1 MSLGYC
7 KTKGQVV
14 LCRSLDR
21 MEPKE
26 GTVIDYSW
34 LFMRGSI
41 YKRLLKIKV

>member
-1 MSLGYC
+1 MSIGYH

-21 MEPKE
+21 MEPKDI
-26 GTVIDYSW
+26 TVIDYSW

-41 YKRLLKIKV
+41 YKRLLKMKV

>member
-26 GTVIDYSW
+26 DTVIDYSW